1 MSDTL
6 PPSVQAYF
14 TGKNARDFALAVS
27 GFASHA
33 VVKDEHKDHVGL
45 GEIAEWIKAS
55 TAAYDDQV
63 TVQHIEADGAPSE
76 GEVVVTG
83 EVAGN
88 FPGSPIVLRFRFGLA
103 DGLIERL
110 AIGG

>member
-6 PPSVQAYF
+6 PACVHAYF

-27 GFASHA
+27 GFVAHA
-33 VVKDEHKDHVGL
+33 VVKDEHKDHVGVE
-45 GEIAEWIKAS
+45 EIAAWVEAS

-63 TVQHIEADGAPSE
+63 TVQNVEADGAD
-76 GEVVVTG
+76 VVVTG
-83 EVAGN
+83 EVAGS
-88 FPGSPIVLRFRFGLA
+88 FPGSPIVLRFRFGLGE
-103 DGLIERL
+103 GLIARL